1 MKRISVFALISAE
14 AAVKS
19 LADADYFSPQDAFSL
34 AMWINRVEP
43 VLLAARKAQLSIA
56 KLFGATE
63 QSGQWK
69 VPDTSIA
76 EYMDALR
83 EECIT
88 VQIETLDAKL
98 LEQARIS
105 PGMKSLLIAFI

>member
-1 MKRISVFALISAE
+1 MKRLSVFALISAE
-14 AAVKS
+14 SAVKT
-19 LADADYFSPQDAFSL
+19 LAEADYFTPQDAFAL

-43 VLLAARKAQLSIA
+43 VLLAGRKAQLSIA

-63 QSGQWK
+63 QDGQWK
-69 VPDTSIA
+69 VPESSIA

-88 VQIETLDAKL
+88 VQIDTLEAKL

-105 PGMKSLLIAFI
+105 PGMKSLLIPFI